1 MWLASIGDDV
11 AARKLTDDLAIVQT
25 IDYIT
30 PVLNDPYLFGQVA
43 AANALSD
50 IYAVGAKPSFA
61 LNLVG
66 FPVRSLPLGYL
77 SEILRGGADK
87 AREAGVEI
95 VGGHTVDDPG
105 PKYGMVVTGFAHPQ
119 RLIRKSGAQ
128 PGDALFLTKP
138 LGVGVLTTALDQR
151 LASVD
156 LEGLVLPVMLQ
167 LNAAAA
173 RAIERVGARACTDVT
188 GFGLLGHLHEMAWKS
203 GLSAR
208 VHLPAVPIL
217 PAARRFAVRAI
228 STGTQNNLRHLQRWV
243 DWPEEAPDE
252 DRVLLSDAQ
261 TSGGLVIAVATEK
274 RDALR
279 AALQEEGCLTWAEI
293 GCLESGGAGHITVL
307 AQ

>member
-11 AARKLTDDLAIVQT
+11 AARKLSDDLALVQT
-25 IDYIT
+25 VDYIT

-95 VGGHTVDDPG
+95 AGGHTIDDPG
-105 PKYGMVVTGFAHPQ
+105 PKYGMAVTGFAHPE
-119 RLIRKSGAQ
+119 RLIRKSGAK

-156 LEGLVLPVMLQ
+156 LEDLVLPVMLQ
-167 LNAAAA
+167 LNAGAA
-173 RAIERVGARACTDVT
+173 RAIERVGAHACTDVT

-217 PAARRFAVRAI
+217 SVAARFAARAI

-243 DWPEEAPDE
+243 DWPEEAPNE

-261 TSGGLVIAVATEK
+261 TSGGLLIAVAQEK

-279 AALQEEGCLTWAEI
+279 VALQEEGCLTFAEI
-293 GCLESGGAGHITVL
+293 GSLESGDSGRITVL
-307 AQ
+307 GQ

>member
-1 MWLASIGDDV
+1 M
-11 AARKLTDDLAIVQT
+11 
-25 IDYIT
+25 
-30 PVLNDPYLFGQVA
+30 LNDPYLFGQVA

-50 IYAVGAKPSFA
+50 VYAVGAKPSFA

-95 VGGHTVDDPG
+95 VGGHTIDDPG
-105 PKYGMVVTGFAHPQ
+105 PTYGLVVTGFAHPG
-119 RLIRKSGAQ
+119 RLIRKSGAK
-128 PGDALFLTKP
+128 PGDILFLTKP

-151 LASVD
+151 LASAD
-156 LEGLVLPVMLQ
+156 LEDLVLPVMLQ
-167 LNAAAA
+167 LNRGAAL
-173 RAIERVGARACTDVT
+173 AIERVGVHACTDVT

-208 VHLPAVPIL
+208 VRLPAVPIL
-217 PAARRFAVRAI
+217 PAARRFAARAI

-243 DWPEEAPDE
+243 DWPGELPIE

-261 TSGGLVIAVATEK
+261 TSGGLLIAVAEEK
-274 RDALR
+274 REEIA
-279 AALQEEGCLTWAEI
+279 AALQDEGCLAWAEI
-293 GCLESGGAGHITVL
+293 GRLEPGNAGHIEMLVE
-307 AQ
+307 

>member
-1 MWLASIGDDV
+1 M
-11 AARKLTDDLAIVQT
+11 
-25 IDYIT
+25 
-30 PVLNDPYLFGQVA
+30 LNDPYLFGQVA

-87 AREAGVEI
+87 AREAGVDI
-95 VGGHTVDDPG
+95 AGGHTIDDPG
-105 PKYGMVVTGFAHPQ
+105 PKYGMAVTGFVHPD
-119 RLIRKSGAQ
+119 RLIRKSGGK
-128 PGDALFLTKP
+128 PGDALFVTKP

-156 LEGLVLPVMLQ
+156 LEALVLPVMLQ
-167 LNAAAA
+167 LNRGAA
-173 RAIERVGARACTDVT
+173 RAIERVGAHACTDVT
-188 GFGLLGHLHEMAWKS
+188 GFGLLGHLHELTWKS

-208 VHLPAVPIL
+208 VRLPAVPIL
-217 PAARRFAVRAI
+217 PAAERFAARAI

-243 DWPEEAPDE
+243 DWPEETPSE

-261 TSGGLVIAVATEK
+261 TSGGLLIAVAQEK
-274 RDALR
+274 RDALS
-279 AALQEEGCLTWAEI
+279 AALQEEGCHTWAEI
-293 GCLESGGAGHITVL
+293 GYLEAGDAGHITVL
-307 AQ
+307 AD

>member
-1 MWLASIGDDV
+1 M
-11 AARKLTDDLAIVQT
+11 
-25 IDYIT
+25 
-30 PVLNDPYLFGQVA
+30 LNDPYLFGQVA

-50 IYAVGAKPSFA
+50 VYAVGAEPSFA

-95 VGGHTVDDPG
+95 VGGHTIDDPG
-105 PKYGMVVTGFAHPQ
+105 PKYGLVVTGFAHPG
-119 RLIRKSGAQ
+119 RLIRKSGGK
-128 PGDALFLTKP
+128 PGDILFLTKP

-151 LASVD
+151 LASAD
-156 LEGLVLPVMLQ
+156 LEDLVLPVMLQ
-167 LNAAAA
+167 LNRGAAL
-173 RAIERVGARACTDVT
+173 AIKRVGVHACTDVT

-208 VHLPAVPIL
+208 VRLPAVPIL
-217 PAARRFAVRAI
+217 SAARRFAARAI

-243 DWPEEAPDE
+243 DWPGELPID

-261 TSGGLVIAVATEK
+261 TSGGLLIAVAEEK
-274 RDALR
+274 RAEIA
-279 AALQEEGCLTWAEI
+279 AALQDEGCLAWAEI
-293 GCLESGGAGHITVL
+293 GRLESGNAGHIEILVK
-307 AQ
+307 

>member
-11 AARKLTDDLAIVQT
+11 AARKLSDDLALVQT
-25 IDYIT
+25 VDYIT

-95 VGGHTVDDPG
+95 AGGHTIDDPG
-105 PKYGMVVTGFAHPQ
+105 PKYGMAVTGFAHPE
-119 RLIRKSGAQ
+119 RLIRKSGAK

-156 LEGLVLPVMLQ
+156 LEDLVLPVMLQ
-167 LNAAAA
+167 LNAGAA
-173 RAIERVGARACTDVT
+173 RAIERVGAHACTDVT

-217 PAARRFAVRAI
+217 SVAARFAARAI

-243 DWPEEAPDE
+243 DWPEEAPNE

-261 TSGGLVIAVATEK
+261 TSGGLLIAVAQEK

-279 AALQEEGCLTWAEI
+279 VALQEEGCLTFAEI
-293 GCLESGGAGHITVL
+293 GSLESGDSGRITVL
-307 AQ
+307 GE